1 MVDVLH
7 INGKWIVKVG
17 SHELFSVGNI
27 GGVMQEK

>member
-17 SHELFSVGNI
+17 SDELFSVGKNRE
-27 GGVMQEK
+27 VMREI